1 MVFKSILEIL
11 SFLTIIPIGK
21 LSKTNGLENI
31 SKRMFLFPFI
41 GLLIGLLTTPVVLLS
56 FYFFNQFVASL
67 IVAIFLIVLTG
78 IHHTD
83 ALADFADGIMV
94 RGNKDK
100 KYKVMHDPGIGA
112 AGTIAVSAHLV
123 GMVIAISSI
132 TSLERLM
139 IGIILSEIISKY
151 SMVLQSHYC
160 VSAWNGYSSLFTKN
174 MKSKKENGHCN
185 DHYYNIDNLNF
196 KYECAWITDI
206 YCRNYLLFCGH
217 ICFKE
222 ELWRNYRRCNGGN
235 KRNSTAVF
243 TLIYNIK
250 IQSFFSIEQI
260 ICRTR
265 KIE

>member
-174 MKSKKENGHCN
+174 MKSKKKMVIATIITIVLIVLIVLISNMSVLGLQIFIVGITCCFVVT
-185 DHYYNIDNLNF
+185 YVSKKNF
-196 KYECAWITDI
+196 GGITGDVMGATNEI
-206 YCRNYLLFCGH
+206 VRLCSLL
-217 ICFKE
+217 
-222 ELWRNYRRCNGGN
+222 
-235 KRNSTAVF
+235 
-243 TLIYNIK
+243 
-250 IQSFFSIEQI
+250 SI
-260 ICRTR
+260 T
-265 KIE
+265 